1 MVRIETRGSLEHV
14 LKRNHDD
21 QVVVAVYS
29 TTKDVFPDLS
39 SLADSLQHTLGN
51 MTKAREST
59 DVVIVDHEVCEV
71 RIWKGR
77 RLMHVINNP
86 SERSVVEAYRIV
98 RGHYDE

>member
-1 MVRIETRGSLEHV
+1 MVKIETKSSLEHA
-14 LKRNHDD
+14 LKRSHDD

-51 MTKAREST
+51 MTKTGEST
-59 DVVIVDHEVCEV
+59 DVVIVDHEVCEA

-77 RLMHVINNP
+77 RLMHIISNP

-98 RGHYDE
+98 RGRYDE